1 MTTIKEVAQ
10 EARVSIGTV
19 SNVITG
25 SVPVSRTRRER
36 VLAAIGKL
44 SYHPDHVARS
54 LKLRRTRMLGMVISD
69 ITNPFFS
76 QMVRGAEDAAL
87 ERNYLILTFNTDD
100 RVDREKQVLSVL
112 RSRRVD
118 GILLVVSP
126 GGECPSHIAETIK
139 AGTPLVCLDRVPP
152 GIHVDSVSVDN
163 ATGARECVRH
173 LLALGHKRIGIIT
186 GSLALQTAQQR
197 LQGYKEA
204 LAKAKVKVRPEW
216 IREGDFH
223 TESGFRKGREL
234 LMGRERPTA
243 LFISNGLMAIG
254 VLEALAELGLSC
266 PRDIALAAFDD
277 LPLTEVFKPHLTAVA
292 QPAYAIGHEGA
303 QALIQRIEGG
313 GIASSPVA
321 IRLPTELKIREST
334 VGYKFR
340 HNRSGS
346 RFSRNETLA

>member
-1 MTTIKEVAQ
+1 MATIKEVAR

-25 SVPVSRTRRER
+25 SVPVSPQRRER
-36 VLAAIGKL
+36 VLTAIEKL
-44 SYHPDHVARS
+44 RYHPDHVARS
-54 LKLRRTRMLGMVISD
+54 LKLQRTKMLGMVISD

-87 ERNYLILTFNTDD
+87 ESNYLILTFNTDD
-100 RVDREKQVLSVL
+100 RIDREKQVLSVL

-118 GILLVVSP
+118 GILLVVAP
-126 GGECPSHIAETIK
+126 DVEPRSHIAETLK
-139 AGTPLVCLDRVPP
+139 RGVPVVCLDRVPP
-152 GIHVDSVSVDN
+152 GVSVDSVSVDN
-163 ATGARECVRH
+163 EKGARDGVRH

-204 LAKAKVKVRPEW
+204 LAEAGVRVRPEW

-223 TESGFRKGREL
+223 TESGYRKGREL
-234 LMGRERPTA
+234 LMARERPTA

-254 VLEALAELGLSC
+254 VLKALAELGLSC
-266 PRDIALAAFDD
+266 PRDIALTAFDD

-292 QPAYAIGHEGA
+292 QPAYSIGYKGA
-303 QALIQRIEGG
+303 HLLIQRIEGG
-313 GIASSPVA
+313 DTRHSPVA
-321 IRLPTELKIREST
+321 IRFPTELKVREST
-334 VGYKFR
+334 IGFKFR
-340 HNRSGS
+340 HKR
-346 RFSRNETLA
+346 